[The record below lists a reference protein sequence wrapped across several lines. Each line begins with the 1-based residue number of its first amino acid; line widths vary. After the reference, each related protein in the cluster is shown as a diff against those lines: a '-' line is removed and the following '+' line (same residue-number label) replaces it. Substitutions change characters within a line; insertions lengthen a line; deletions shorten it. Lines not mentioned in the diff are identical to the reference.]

1 MHLLKISTHKKVIKR
16 KEASNTCLIYY
27 FFSHIFKKQFLR
39 YKFLET
45 TENASFEGLSRD
57 KQKWKSQTAD
67 FKQKQTFVSNYG

>member
-27 FFSHIFKKQFLR
+27 FFSHILKKQFLHWKK

-45 TENASFEGLSRD
+45 TENASFEGLSCD
-57 KQKWKSQTAD
+57 KQM
-67 FKQKQTFVSNYG
+67 